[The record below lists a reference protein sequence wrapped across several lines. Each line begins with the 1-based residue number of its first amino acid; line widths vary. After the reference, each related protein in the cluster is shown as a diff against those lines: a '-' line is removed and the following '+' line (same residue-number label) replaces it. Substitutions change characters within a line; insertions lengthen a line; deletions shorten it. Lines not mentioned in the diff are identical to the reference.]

1 MVRVQSGV
9 PNIGKSMKKSTVIKA
24 SEDEI
29 LKLLQKRFDKRLD
42 SIVALE
48 ELGNE
53 IWCVEVEP
61 VTEMDELLVEEVY
74 RGDYQ
79 FKTTVMLNI
88 LCSEGLLEAGDY
100 EIDCR
105 W

>member
-1 MVRVQSGV
+1 VE
-9 PNIGKSMKKSTVIKA
+9 KFTVIKA
-24 SEDEI
+24 SEQEI
-29 LKLLQKRFDKRLD
+29 VKLLQERFDSRLD

-48 ELGNE
+48 EIDNQV
-53 IWCVEVEP
+53 WCVDVEP
-61 VTEMDELLVEEVY
+61 VTEMDELFVDEIN

-79 FKTTVMLNI
+79 FKTSVMLNI